1 MKNFAK
7 LAVAV
12 SLFALGTS
20 AAEAAPIIYSVSA
33 SPGAFGAISGTVTT
47 DGTIGN
53 ITGANFTAWNIIISG
68 RDALGH
74 TITENLTNLNS
85 SVFSG
90 STFSGGI
97 VGTLNALVA
106 SPTQLTFNYSNATP
120 GFLLFQKVFGSG
132 TSYACFATPGT
143 NLCTSG
149 SSLVPTNTDAD
160 GTFAGQGSSSAPA
173 ETGVRVIGSAVPEPS
188 TWLTMFAGLG
198 LVGMAMRRKP
208 ATVRARIAF
217 AK

>member
-7 LAVAV
+7 LALAA
-12 SLFALGTS
+12 SLYALGTS
-20 AAEAAPIIYSVSA
+20 AAQAAPIIYTA
-33 SPGAFGAISGTVTT
+33 NINTGAFGSIIGTFTT

-53 ITGANFTAWNIIISG
+53 ITGANFTAWNI
-68 RDALGH
+68 
-74 TITENLTNLNS
+74 TITGRTASGLVVSEVLNNLNS

-90 STFSGGI
+90 STFSGSI
-97 VGTLNALVA
+97 MGTLNALVA
-106 SPTQLTFNYSNATP
+106 SPTQLTFNYSDSTP

-143 NLCTSG
+143 GLCTPGSG
-149 SSLVPTNTDAD
+149 LVPFSPT
-160 GTFAGQGSSSAPA
+160 GEFAGQGNSSAPA
-173 ETGVRVIGSAVPEPS
+173 ETGVRVLAASVPEPS

-198 LVGMAMRRKP
+198 LVGMSMRRRKP
-208 ATVRARIAF
+208 ATVSARIAF